1 MIAETR
7 VLEVDPIHH
16 RIVLAVVGYPDEP
29 IIPPTRPVYDESPA
43 DDE

>member
-1 MIAETR
+1 

-29 IIPPTRPVYDESPA
+29 IIPPVRPAIEEA
-43 DDE
+43 ATQ

>member
-1 MIAETR
+1 
-7 VLEVDPIHH
+7 
-16 RIVLAVVGYPDEP
+16 VVGYPDEP